1 LIIRKVYNLKENDL
15 IVIQSVLEEFFEKEF
30 IVYDKNEQTFNCPAC
45 TILFEDDL
53 WKISYDYAFTV
64 EPHYLVM
71 ATIIGKVFAEEDI
84 DFEVY
89 EGYYSVYN
97 DVGICI
103 TTLCDSDVWYYA
115 AEHEIEYMKA
125 KDILIEQ
132 MKKEY
137 NKEDLH

>member
-1 LIIRKVYNLKENDL
+1 LKENDL
-15 IVIQSVLEEFFEKEF
+15 VVIQSVLEEFFEKEF
-30 IVYDKNEQTFNCPAC
+30 IVYDKNEQTFDCPAG

-53 WKISYDYAFTV
+53 WKISYDYSYTT

-89 EGYYSVYN
+89 EGYYTICN
-97 DVGICI
+97 DQGICI
-103 TTLCDSDVWYYA
+103 NTLWDSDVWYYA
-115 AEHEIEYMKA
+115 SEHEIEYLKA

>member
-1 LIIRKVYNLKENDL
+1 LKENDL

-97 DVGICI
+97 DAGICI

>member
-1 LIIRKVYNLKENDL
+1 MKENDL

-30 IVYDKNEQTFNCPAC
+30 IIYDKNEEIFGCPAC

-53 WKISYDYAFTV
+53 WKISYDYAFTA

-89 EGYYSVYN
+89 EGYYFVCN
-97 DVGICI
+97 DHGICI
-103 TTLCDSDVWYYA
+103 DMLWDSDVWYYA
-115 AEHEIEYMKA
+115 AEHEVDYMKA

-132 MKKEY
+132 MKQNYTKG
-137 NKEDLH
+137 DLH